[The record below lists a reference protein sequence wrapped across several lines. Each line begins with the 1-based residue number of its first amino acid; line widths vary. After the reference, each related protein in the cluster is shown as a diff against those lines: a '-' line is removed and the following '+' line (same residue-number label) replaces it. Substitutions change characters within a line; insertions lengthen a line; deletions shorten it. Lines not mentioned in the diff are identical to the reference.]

1 MFRFLFGFFIIL
13 HGLVHLWYF
22 TLSQRLV
29 EFQPEMGWT
38 GKSWLSSNFLSDSIS
53 RPLASALYILATI
66 AFVVSGIGIFTS
78 AEWLPPVLVGSAVFS
93 SAVILL
99 FWDGSTQ
106 MLVQKGFIG
115 LLINVAILVALLV
128 FKWPSSAF

>member
-53 RPLASALYILATI
+53 RPLAGALYILATI

>member
-38 GKSWLSSNFLSDSIS
+38 GRSWLLSNLLGDSIS
-53 RPLASALYILATI
+53 RSLASVLYVLATI
-66 AFVVSGIGIFTS
+66 AFMVSGIDIFTN
-78 AEWLPPVLVGSAVFS
+78 AEWLPPVLAGSAVFS
-93 SAVILL
+93 LAIILL
-99 FWDGSTQ
+99 FWDGGSQ
-106 MLVQKGFIG
+106 MLMQKGFVG
-115 LLINVAILVALLV
+115 LLINVVILIAMLV
-128 FKWPSSAF
+128 FM